1 MIFNKNSVI
10 DGLIIPVF
18 KPLNWTSFDVVK
30 KLRNDF
36 KKAFKLKKIKVGH
49 AGTLDP
55 LATGL
60 LLVCTGK
67 STKIIEKLQN
77 LEKTYLATFY
87 FGKTTPSF
95 DMETDFDKSFP
106 IDHISETLI
115 IETLKYFTGNIEQK
129 PPIYSA
135 LKFKGTRMYEIARK
149 GENIDIDF
157 RNVTIHEFKML
168 NNNFPE
174 FDFKIRCSK
183 GTYIRSLANDFGK
196 KIKSGAYLKYLE
208 RYSIGKYTLKDS
220 YTIES
225 ISKALLNN

>member
-115 IETLKYFTGNIEQK
+115 IETLKYFTGNIQQK

-157 RNVTIHEFKML
+157 RNVIIHEFKML

-174 FDFKIRCSK
+174 FDFKIKCSK

>member
-1 MIFNKNSVI
+1 MIFDKNSVI

-106 IDHISETLI
+106 IHHISENLI
-115 IETLKYFTGNIEQK
+115 IENLKYFTGNIQQK

-174 FDFKIRCSK
+174 FDFKIKCSK

>member
-1 MIFNKNSVI
+1 MIFNKKSVV

-36 KKAFKLKKIKVGH
+36 IKTFKIKKIKVGH

-60 LLVCTGK
+60 LLICTGK
-67 STKIIEKLQN
+67 KTKIIEDLQN
-77 LEKTYLATFY
+77 LDKTYLATFD

-95 DMETDFDKSFP
+95 DRETDFDKNYP
-106 IDHISETLI
+106 TDHINEDLI
-115 IETLKYFTGNIEQK
+115 IKNLKYFQGKIKQK

-135 LKFKGTRMYEIARK
+135 LKFKGKRMYELARK
-149 GENIDIDF
+149 GETIDIEY
-157 RNVTIHEFKML
+157 REVIIHEFNML

-174 FDFKIRCSK
+174 FDFKIKCSK

-196 KIKSGAYLKYLE
+196 KLKSGAYLKYLE
-208 RYSIGKYTLKDS
+208 RYSIGEYNINNSLTIDS
-220 YTIES
+220 VS
-225 ISKALLNN
+225 KLISNQ